1 MSPNAASPLPRAMRR
16 VLLAALI
23 TLGTIAF
30 VGMADLALAPEFKA
44 QLWQLGTAVTDHFLV
59 RVLASVAVIG
69 WLLSVCAAAWQR
81 SEREY
86 ERRIAEAETRP
97 EALRAPCGELVR
109 LPETKSDSGPRA
121 MGDVA

>member
-69 WLLSVCAAAWQR
+69 CAAAGERWV
-81 SEREY
+81 REY
-86 ERRIAEAETRP
+86 ERRSAEAETRP